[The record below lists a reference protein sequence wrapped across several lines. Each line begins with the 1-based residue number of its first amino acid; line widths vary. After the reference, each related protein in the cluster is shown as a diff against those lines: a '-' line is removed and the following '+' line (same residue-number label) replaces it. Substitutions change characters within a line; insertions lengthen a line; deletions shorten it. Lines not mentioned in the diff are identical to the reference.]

1 MRVIDRFK
9 TAVTLIK
16 HSVGVMR
23 SHPRLALFPVLSGVF
38 GLGFL
43 ALVMTPM
50 FGVLSLEAGDT
61 TTVVVG
67 VAVIGALYLGTA
79 FITSF
84 FTAAL
89 VHQTRAVLAGEE
101 PDLRKGIDGAW
112 AVKGPLFVW
121 ALISATVGIVLD
133 AISESDSM
141 VGQILA
147 AIFGVAWTLM
157 TFFVIPVIVFE
168 KPSIREMFER
178 SAGLF
183 RDTFGETPISLAGV
197 SLLGLIAALP
207 ALVPGAYLLFVA
219 EQPLLG
225 IPLFVVGVLIVQ
237 LLSST
242 LRGIV
247 KTSLYF
253 YATEEQRPDEFDG
266 IFDELDRSRSSTPR
280 GMTGGG
286 FR

>member
-1 MRVIDRFK
+1 MRLIDRFK

-16 HSVGVMR
+16 HSMGVMR

-38 GLGFL
+38 GLAFL

-67 VAVIGALYLGTA
+67 IAVIGALYLGTA

-89 VHQTRAVLAGEE
+89 VHQTRAVLSGEE

-133 AISESDSM
+133 AIS
-141 VGQILA
+141 
-147 AIFGVAWTLM
+147 
-157 TFFVIPVIVFE
+157 
-168 KPSIREMFER
+168 
-178 SAGLF
+178 
-183 RDTFGETPISLAGV
+183 
-197 SLLGLIAALP
+197 
-207 ALVPGAYLLFVA
+207 
-219 EQPLLG
+219 
-225 IPLFVVGVLIVQ
+225 
-237 LLSST
+237 
-242 LRGIV
+242 
-247 KTSLYF
+247 
-253 YATEEQRPDEFDG
+253 
-266 IFDELDRSRSSTPR
+266 
-280 GMTGGG
+280 
-286 FR
+286 

>member
-1 MRVIDRFK
+1 MRLLDRFK
-9 TAVTLIK
+9 TAITLIK

-38 GLGFL
+38 GLVFL

-50 FGVLSLEAGDT
+50 LGVLSLDAGT
-61 TTVVVG
+61 TTVRVVG
-67 VAVIGALYLGTA
+67 VAVIGLLYLGTA

-89 VHQTRAVLAGEE
+89 VHQTRAVLGGEE
-101 PDLRKGIDGAW
+101 PDLRNGIDGAW
-112 AVKGPLFVW
+112 EVKGPLFVW
-121 ALISATVGIVLD
+121 AFISATVGLVLD

-141 VGQILA
+141 VGQVLS
-147 AIFGVAWTLM
+147 AIFGIAWTLM

-168 KPSIREMFER
+168 KPSVRGMFER

-197 SLLGLIAALP
+197 SIVGLLAALP

-219 EQPLLG
+219 GQPLAG
-225 IPLFVVGVLIVQ
+225 IPLFVVGVLTAQ

-266 IFDELDRSRSSTPR
+266 VFDELDETRSSTPS
-280 GMTGGG
+280 GVTGGG
-286 FR
+286 LQ

>member
-1 MRVIDRFK
+1 MRLIDRFK

-16 HSVGVMR
+16 HGLGVIR

-38 GLGFL
+38 GLLFL
-43 ALVMTPM
+43 GLVMTPM
-50 FGVLSLEAGDT
+50 FGFLSLEAGET
-61 TTVVVG
+61 TTLVVG
-67 VAVIGALYLGTA
+67 VGVIAVLYLGTA
-79 FITSF
+79 FITAF

-89 VHQTRAVLAGEE
+89 VHQTRAVLGGAE
-101 PDLRKGIDGAW
+101 PDLRAGIDGAW
-112 AVKGPLFVW
+112 NVKGPLFVW
-121 ALISATVGIVLD
+121 AFISATVGIVLD

-141 VGQILA
+141 VGQLLSA
-147 AIFGVAWTLM
+147 VFGIAWTLL

-197 SLLGLIAALP
+197 NIVALLFALP
-207 ALVPGAYLLFVA
+207 LLVPGAYLLFVA
-219 EQPLLG
+219 EQALLG
-225 IPLFVVGVLIVQ
+225 IPLFVVGVLLTQ

-253 YATEEQRPDEFDG
+253 YATEEQRPEEFDG
-266 IFDELDRSRSSTPR
+266 IFDQLDESRS
-280 GMTGGG
+280 GGVAGATGGG
-286 FR
+286 IR

>member
-1 MRVIDRFK
+1 MRLIERFK

-23 SHPRLALFPVLSGVF
+23 SHPRLALFPVLSGLF
-38 GLGFL
+38 GLAFL

-50 FGVLSLEAGDT
+50 LGVLSLDAGT
-61 TTVVVG
+61 TTTQVVG

-89 VHQTRAVLAGEE
+89 VHQTRAVLGGEE
-101 PDLRKGIDGAW
+101 PGLREGIDGAW

-121 ALISATVGIVLD
+121 AFISATVGLVLD

-141 VGQILA
+141 VGQILST
-147 AIFGVAWTLM
+147 IFGIAWTLM

-168 KPSIREMFER
+168 QPSIREMFER

-183 RDTFGETPISLAGV
+183 KDTFGETPISLAGV
-197 SLLGLIAALP
+197 SLVGLIAALP
-207 ALVPGAYLLFVA
+207 ALGPGAYLLFVA
-219 EQPLLG
+219 GQPLLG
-225 IPLFVVGVLIVQ
+225 IPLFVVGVLIAQ

-266 IFDELDRSRSSTPR
+266 IFDRLDESRSSTPS
-280 GMTGGG
+280 GVTGGG
-286 FR
+286 FQ

>member
-1 MRVIDRFK
+1 MRLIERFK
-9 TAVTLIK
+9 TAVTLVK

-38 GLGFL
+38 GLLFL
-43 ALVMTPM
+43 GLVMTPM
-50 FGVLSLEAGDT
+50 FGVLSLEAGDS

-67 VAVIGALYLGTA
+67 IAVIGALYLGTA

-89 VHQTRAVLAGEE
+89 VHQTRAVLGGEE

-121 ALISATVGIVLD
+121 ALISATVGIILD

-147 AIFGVAWTLM
+147 AVFGIAWTLM

-183 RDTFGETPISLAGV
+183 KDTFGETPISLAGV
-197 SLLGLIAALP
+197 SFIGLIAALP

-225 IPLFVVGVLIVQ
+225 IPLFVVGALIAQ

-253 YATEEQRPDEFDG
+253 YATEEQRPEEFDG
-266 IFDELDRSRSSTPR
+266 IFDELDETRSSTPS
-280 GMTGGG
+280 GVTGGG
-286 FR
+286 LQ